1 MNIDFTILVIILISL
16 KVLINLMNK
25 LLVISPYPFNQA
37 PSQRFRF
44 EQYFNFFKQNNILIS
59 HQSFLDIY
67 TWNIFYKEGFFFL
80 KLLGI
85 LKGLYKRFVLLFNLK
100 QYDIIFIHRETCFI
114 GGAIFEYVYSKL
126 NRNIIF
132 DFDDAIWLHDV
143 SKANDLLGWLK
154 KPEKTSK
161 IISYAKLVIAGNAY
175 LAEYAKKYNSNVV
188 IIPTTIDTKYHC
200 RKNHKTLKNDI
211 IIGWTGSSTTNR
223 HLKTLLPVIKKLKLL
238 YRERIRFVMISNIPL
253 EESSGLIDFIPWN
266 KQTEIN
272 DLLSFDI
279 GIMPLPDDEWTRGK
293 CGFKGLQYMA
303 LEIPTIMSPVGVN
316 TEIIQDGE
324 NGFLAATEEEWIEKL
339 SLLIESSE
347 LRDKLGKAGRKTVVE
362 KYSVEANKQ
371 KYLDAFNSVLNIKI
385 N

>member
-1 MNIDFTILVIILISL
+1 
-16 KVLINLMNK
+16 MNK
-25 LLVISPYPFNQA
+25 LLVISPYPLNQA

-44 EQYFNFFKQNNILIS
+44 EQYFNFFQQNNLIIS
-59 HQSFLDIY
+59 HQSFLDID
-67 TWNIFYKEGFFFL
+67 TWHIFYKKGYFFS
-80 KLLGI
+80 KLVGI
-85 LKGLYKRFVLLFNLK
+85 LKGLYKRFVLLFNLN
-100 QYDIIFIHRETCFI
+100 QYDIIFIHREACFL
-114 GGAIFEYVYSKL
+114 GGAFFELLYSKK
-126 NRNIIF
+126 NSNIIF

-175 LAEYAKKYNSNVV
+175 LAEYAKKYNPNVI
-188 IIPTTIDTKYHC
+188 IIPTTIDTTYHI
-200 RKNHKTLKNDI
+200 RKKNKIEKTKI
-211 IIGWTGSSTTNR
+211 VIGWTGSSTTNR
-223 HLKTLLPVIKKLKLL
+223 HLKTLLPVIDKLKRK
-238 YRERIRFVMISNIPL
+238 YNEKIKFVMISNIPL
-253 EESSGLIDFIPWN
+253 EESSNLIEFLSWN
-266 KQTEIN
+266 KQTEID
-272 DLLSFDI
+272 DLSTFDI

-303 LEIPTIMSPVGVN
+303 LEIPTVMSPVGVN